1 MGNKWE
7 FKKEKKGNNWWKKT
21 KATKKHK
28 KGKHME
34 NKRKNNV
41 KTLETQPL
49 YELFKFYCIWSL

>member
-1 MGNKWE
+1 MGIQKG
-7 FKKEKKGNNWWKKT
+7 KKGEQLVEKT